1 MSNIATINSVNL
13 KITREVK
20 TGIVAVSVIALFIWG
35 YNFMK
40 GLNLFEGPLKTYL
53 TEYANVQGLNTASV
67 VTING
72 VEVGKVVGIKFNKK
86 PEKKGQLIVE
96 FSVET
101 DFEFSKNSVAKIY
114 STSLMGGKSLAV
126 IPSYEGEMAVP
137 GDFLQGEIESDI
149 FSSVSEKLNPLQA
162 KVENVIVSAD
172 SLMVGLN
179 DIIDTRSRGQIKLSI
194 EKLNETISNFK
205 NISESVDRLIKG
217 NEKKL
222 EKTLANTELLTHNLA
237 KLSDTLV
244 NANLGVTVK
253 NLETTVNN
261 LNKILASVEA
271 GDGTLG
277 KLLND
282 EGMYTNLTNSSK
294 ELEELLREMKL
305 HPKRFVHFSLFGKKE
320 KGYKPEEEQKE

>member
-1 MSNIATINSVNL
+1 M
-13 KITREVK
+13 KITRELK
-20 TGIVAVSVIALFIWG
+20 TGIVAISIIALTIWG
-35 YNFMK
+35 YNYMK
-40 GLNLFEGPLKTYL
+40 GLNLFDGPLKTYL
-53 TEYANVQGLNTASV
+53 TEYSNVQGLNKASV

-72 VEVGKVVGIKFNKK
+72 VEVGKVIDIKFNKD
-86 PEKKGQLIVE
+86 PEKQGQLIVE

-101 DFEFSKNSVAKIY
+101 DFEFSKNSIAKIY
-114 STSLMGGKSLAV
+114 SASLMGGKSLAV
-126 IPSYEGEMAVP
+126 IPSYEGEVAQP

-179 DIIDTRSRGQIKLSI
+179 DIINAKSRDDIKSSI
-194 EKLNETISNFK
+194 AMLNEAISNFK
-205 NISESVDRLIKG
+205 NISKSVDRLINN

-222 EKTLANTELLTHNLA
+222 TNTLANAELMTNNLA

-253 NLETTVNN
+253 NLETTITN
-261 LNKILASVEA
+261 LNKILVSVEA

-277 KLLND
+277 KLLKD
-282 EGMYTNLTNSSK
+282 EGMYNNLTNSSK

-305 HPKRFVHFSLFGKKE
+305 HPKRFVHFSLFGKKD
-320 KGYKPEEEQKE
+320 KGYKPEVE